1 MDEQIET
8 KNNVMT
14 STSKLK
20 CIMAEHDYCI
30 KEDILESDLPQD
42 HFVGQM
48 EVKSGLIDV
57 NNRLTNNQ
65 DISNCNIKLKE
76 EILETNSLE
85 ENFVG
90 VGEIKSEFS
99 QPSDEYSNIQ
109 EFSEPVEHDNEQVQI
124 EKPKMKI
131 PQLIT
136 EALMNSPHG
145 GLILSDIFKSISARH
160 PYYTLKN
167 KS

>member
-42 HFVGQM
+42 NFVGQM
-48 EVKSGLIDV
+48 EVKSGLIDM

-99 QPSDEYSNIQ
+99 EPSEPGDELNSVV
-109 EFSEPVEHDNEQVQI
+109 FSEPI
-124 EKPKMKI
+124 EISIPK
-131 PQLIT
+131 LI
-136 EALMNSPHG
+136 EERPL
-145 GLILSDIFKSISARH
+145 LV
-160 PYYTLKN
+160 
-167 KS
+167 